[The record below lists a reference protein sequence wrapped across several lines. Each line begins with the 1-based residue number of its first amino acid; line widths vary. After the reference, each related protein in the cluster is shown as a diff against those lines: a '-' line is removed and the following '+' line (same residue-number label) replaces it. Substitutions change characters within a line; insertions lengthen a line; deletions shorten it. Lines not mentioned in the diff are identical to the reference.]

1 MFKIVKKRYFIPSI
15 LSVFLLIGVSFK
27 DDFFEISKQ
36 IEIFT
41 TLFKT
46 INQNYVD
53 DTNPAEL
60 MDKAIKSMLADLDPY
75 TNYFNEQDV
84 IKFKINNTG
93 EYTGIGAMITRKED
107 KLIIKEPYK
116 GFPADKA
123 GLKAGDEIT
132 QIGDVLLVDFKDDAS
147 QLMKGAKGTKIN
159 INYLRQGK
167 PMSTQLILDEVAVKA
182 VPFYGMVDDKTGY
195 IVLSQFNQK
204 ASYETKEALEKLKDD
219 GATQIVLDLRGN
231 PGGLLNEAVNICNLF
246 VPKNEIIV
254 TTKSKNSKYNNTYK
268 TNKTKHF
275 KQLQNNLEHNFAV
288 REGLIEEL
296 KQLIDSGDSSI
307 GDMFKKA
314 NDIRDRWKNAGAIP
328 RDKYNILWNNYH
340 FHMERFYDVIHLDKE
355 ARDLDLKNNL
365 EQKQQI
371 ITKATA
377 LLNEEDVMKAFREL
391 QLLHRVWK
399 EEIGP
404 VDREHREVIWNE
416 FSEITKKMHDKRE
429 ALYALARGKETE
441 NLALKNEIIVQIEAL
456 GTEKI
461 DSHNGWQGQIKKLE
475 ILREAFFK
483 AGKVPAEV
491 TEETWAKFKN
501 AVRAF
506 NVHKNVFYK
515 DIKHEQNDNLAKKIA
530 LVEKAKSLQE
540 SNDFNATTPIMKQ
553 IQDDWKKI
561 GHVPRKYS
569 DSIWNDFK
577 LACNAYFD
585 RMHEARNSE
594 NSEEVEAFEKK
605 KAFLDELKDFTLVGE
620 HKADLDA
627 IKAHIATWKTF
638 GKVPFNRRH
647 IEGKFNKILDALF
660 EKLSMSKKDTE
671 MMRFSNRIEQLSEN
685 DNKRALE
692 QEQFFI
698 RKKIDEVQSEIF
710 QLENNIQFISSSS
723 KGENPFI
730 KEVQKSIERHKD
742 DLKLWKEKLQQI
754 KDK

>member
-1 MFKIVKKRYFIPSI
+1 MSEAQHDNLQNADGQDPIEQQV
-15 LSVFLLIGVSFK
+15 
-27 DDFFEISKQ
+27 EEQ
-36 IEIFT
+36 IETPIESQEVED
-41 TLFKT
+41 LSS
-46 INQNYVD
+46 NQSVLEEIDNSNAEENED
-53 DTNPAEL
+53 DSLKEKHEIDMLDYDALSMEEL
-60 MDKAIKSMLADLDPY
+60 
-75 TNYFNEQDV
+75 T
-84 IKFKINNTG
+84 
-93 EYTGIGAMITRKED
+93 
-107 KLIIKEPYK
+107 
-116 GFPADKA
+116 
-123 GLKAGDEIT
+123 DE
-132 QIGDVLLVDFKDDAS
+132 
-147 QLMKGAKGTKIN
+147 
-159 INYLRQGK
+159 
-167 PMSTQLILDEVAVKA
+167 
-182 VPFYGMVDDKTGY
+182 
-195 IVLSQFNQK
+195 
-204 ASYETKEALEKLKDD
+204 LEKLVTNEKVMAIKDHAEGIRKAFSD
-219 GATQIVLDLRGN
+219 KYQHFIDEKREEFNAQN
-231 PGGLLNEAVNICNLF
+231 NEEGVEFEYHFPL
-246 VPKNEIIV
+246 KNKFDSIF
-254 TTKSKNSKYNNTYK
+254 NTYK
-268 TNKTKHF
+268 TNKNKHF

-288 REGLIEEL
+288 REALIEEL

-416 FSEITKKMHDKRE
+416 FSEITKQMHDKRE

-461 DSHNGWQGQIKKLE
+461 DSHSGWQGQIKKLE

-483 AGKVPAEV
+483 AGKVPVEV
-491 TEETWAKFKN
+491 TDETWAKFKN

-515 DIKHEQNDNLAKKIA
+515 DIKHEQNDNLSKKIA

-585 RMHEARNSE
+585 RMHKARNAES
-594 NSEEVEAFEKK
+594 SEEVEAFEKK

-620 HKADLDA
+620 HKADLEA

-671 MMRFSNRIEQLSEN
+671 MMRFSNRLEQLSEN

-754 KDK
+754 KDM

>member
-1 MFKIVKKRYFIPSI
+1 MSEAQHDNLQNADGQEPI
-15 LSVFLLIGVSFK
+15 
-27 DDFFEISKQ
+27 EHQ
-36 IEIFT
+36 IELQT
-41 TLFKT
+41 ESQDEVVNS
-46 INQNYVD
+46 NQSVLEEIDNSNAEENED
-53 DTNPAEL
+53 DSVKEKHEIPMLDYDVLSMEEL
-60 MDKAIKSMLADLDPY
+60 TDELERLVSQEKVMAIKDHA
-75 TNYFNEQDV
+75 E
-84 IKFKINNTG
+84 
-93 EYTGIGAMITRKED
+93 GIRKA
-107 KLIIKEPYK
+107 
-116 GFPADKA
+116 FADKYHHFIDEKREEFNA
-123 GLKAGDEIT
+123 QNNEEGVEFEYHFPLKNKFDTI
-132 QIGDVLLVDFKDDAS
+132 
-147 QLMKGAKGTKIN
+147 
-159 INYLRQGK
+159 
-167 PMSTQLILDEVAVKA
+167 
-182 VPFYGMVDDKTGY
+182 
-195 IVLSQFNQK
+195 FN
-204 ASYETKEALEKLKDD
+204 SY
-219 GATQIVLDLRGN
+219 
-231 PGGLLNEAVNICNLF
+231 
-246 VPKNEIIV
+246 
-254 TTKSKNSKYNNTYK
+254 KS
-268 TNKTKHF
+268 NKSKHF
-275 KQLQNNLEHNFAV
+275 KQLQNNLEHNFTV
-288 REGLIEEL
+288 REALIEEL
-296 KQLIDSGDSSI
+296 KQLIDSSDSSI

-371 ITKATA
+371 IAKATA
-377 LLNEEDVMKAFREL
+377 LLQEADVMKAFREL

-404 VDREHREVIWNE
+404 VDREHREAIWNE
-416 FSEITKKMHDKRE
+416 FSEITKQMHDKRE
-429 ALYALARGKETE
+429 ELYALARGKETE
-441 NLALKNEIIVQIEAL
+441 NLALKNEIIAQIEAL
-456 GTEKI
+456 GSEKV
-461 DSHNGWQGQIKKLE
+461 DSHGGWQTQIKKLE
-475 ILREAFFK
+475 ALRDAFFK

-515 DIKHEQNDNLAKKIA
+515 DIKHEQNDNLAKKLA

-540 SNDFNATTPIMKQ
+540 STDFNATTPIMKK

-594 NSEEVEAFEKK
+594 SGEEVEAFEKK
-605 KAFLDELKDFTLVGE
+605 KAFLEELKDFTLTGE
-620 HKADLDA
+620 HKVDLEA

-660 EKLSMSKKDTE
+660 EKLSLSKKDTE
-671 MMRFSNRIEQLSEN
+671 MMRFSNRLEQLNGN
-685 DNKRALE
+685 DDKRALE
-692 QEQFFI
+692 QEQYFI

-710 QLENNIQFISSSS
+710 QLENNIQFITSSS

-730 KEVQKSIERHKD
+730 REVQKSIERHKD

-754 KDK
+754 KNM

>member
-1 MFKIVKKRYFIPSI
+1 MSEAQHDNLQNADGQDPIEQQVE
-15 LSVFLLIGVSFK
+15 V
-27 DDFFEISKQ
+27 Q
-36 IEIFT
+36 IETPIYAQEEVLT
-41 TLFKT
+41 S
-46 INQNYVD
+46 NQSVLEEIDNSNAEENED
-53 DTNPAEL
+53 DSVKEKHEIEMLDYDALSMEEL
-60 MDKAIKSMLADLDPY
+60 
-75 TNYFNEQDV
+75 T
-84 IKFKINNTG
+84 
-93 EYTGIGAMITRKED
+93 
-107 KLIIKEPYK
+107 
-116 GFPADKA
+116 
-123 GLKAGDEIT
+123 DE
-132 QIGDVLLVDFKDDAS
+132 
-147 QLMKGAKGTKIN
+147 
-159 INYLRQGK
+159 
-167 PMSTQLILDEVAVKA
+167 
-182 VPFYGMVDDKTGY
+182 
-195 IVLSQFNQK
+195 
-204 ASYETKEALEKLKDD
+204 LEKLVTNEKVMAIKDHAEGIRKAFSD
-219 GATQIVLDLRGN
+219 KYHHFIDEKREEFNAQN
-231 PGGLLNEAVNICNLF
+231 NEEGVEFEYHFPL
-246 VPKNEIIV
+246 KNKFDSIF
-254 TTKSKNSKYNNTYK
+254 NTYK

-288 REGLIEEL
+288 REALIEEL

-314 NDIRDRWKNAGAIP
+314 NDIRERWKNAGAIP

-416 FSEITKKMHDKRE
+416 FSEITKQMHDKRE

-461 DSHNGWQGQIKKLE
+461 DSHSGWQGQIKKLE
-475 ILREAFFK
+475 ALREAFFK

-540 SNDFNATTPIMKQ
+540 SNDFNATTPIMKK

-585 RMHEARNSE
+585 RMHEARNAE
-594 NSEEVEAFEKK
+594 TSEEVEAFEKK
-605 KAFLDELKDFTLVGE
+605 KAFLDELKDFTLSGE
-620 HKADLDA
+620 HKADLEA

-671 MMRFSNRIEQLSEN
+671 MMRFSNRLEQLSEN

-754 KDK
+754 KDM

>member
-1 MFKIVKKRYFIPSI
+1 MSEAQHDNLQNADGQDPI
-15 LSVFLLIGVSFK
+15 
-27 DDFFEISKQ
+27 EQQ
-36 IEIFT
+36 IEQQDDV
-41 TLFKT
+41 T
-46 INQNYVD
+46 IISQSVLEEIDNSNAEENED
-53 DTNPAEL
+53 D
-60 MDKAIKSMLADLDPY
+60 S
-75 TNYFNEQDV
+75 
-84 IKFKINNTG
+84 
-93 EYTGIGAMITRKED
+93 
-107 KLIIKEPYK
+107 IKEKHEIPMLDYD
-116 GFPADKA
+116 A
-123 GLKAGDEIT
+123 LSMEELTDE
-132 QIGDVLLVDFKDDAS
+132 
-147 QLMKGAKGTKIN
+147 
-159 INYLRQGK
+159 
-167 PMSTQLILDEVAVKA
+167 
-182 VPFYGMVDDKTGY
+182 
-195 IVLSQFNQK
+195 
-204 ASYETKEALEKLKDD
+204 LEKLVDNEKVMAIKDHAEGIRKAFSD
-219 GATQIVLDLRGN
+219 KYHHFIDEKREEFNAQN
-231 PGGLLNEAVNICNLF
+231 NEEGVDFEYHFPL
-246 VPKNEIIV
+246 KNKFDKIF
-254 TTKSKNSKYNNTYK
+254 NDYK
-268 TNKTKHF
+268 ANKAKHF

-288 REGLIEEL
+288 REALIEEL
-296 KQLIDSGDSSI
+296 KQLIDSGDSNI

-314 NDIRDRWKNAGAIP
+314 NDIRERWKNAGAIP

-340 FHMERFYDVIHLDKE
+340 FHTERFYDVMHLDKE

-365 EQKQQI
+365 EQKQHI
-371 ITKATA
+371 IAKAKE

-404 VDREHREVIWNE
+404 VDREHREAIWNE
-416 FSEITKKMHDKRE
+416 FSEITKQMHDKRE
-429 ALYALARGKETE
+429 ALYAVARGKETE
-441 NLALKNEIIVQIEAL
+441 NLAVKNEIIAQIEAL

-461 DSHNGWQGQIKKLE
+461 DSHSGWQAQIKKLE
-475 ILREAFFK
+475 TLREAFFK

-491 TEETWAKFKN
+491 TEDTWAKFKN

-515 DIKHEQNDNLAKKIA
+515 DIKHEQHENLTKKLA
-530 LVEKAKSLQE
+530 LVEQAKSLQE
-540 SNDFNATTPIMKQ
+540 STDFNTATPIMKK

-569 DSIWNDFK
+569 DSIWKDFK
-577 LACNAYFD
+577 DACNAYFD
-585 RMHEARNSE
+585 RMHEARNAES
-594 NSEEVEAFEKK
+594 SEEVEAFEKK
-605 KAFLDELKDFTLVGE
+605 KAFLEELKDFTLSGE

-671 MMRFSNRIEQLSEN
+671 MMRFSNRLEQLSEG
-685 DNKRALE
+685 DDKRALE

-730 KEVQKSIERHKD
+730 KEVQKNIERHKD

-754 KDK
+754 KNM

>member
-1 MFKIVKKRYFIPSI
+1 MSEAQHDNLQNADGQDPIEQQVE
-15 LSVFLLIGVSFK
+15 V
-27 DDFFEISKQ
+27 Q
-36 IEIFT
+36 IETPIEAQEEVLT
-41 TLFKT
+41 S
-46 INQNYVD
+46 NQSVLEEIDNSNAEENED
-53 DTNPAEL
+53 DSVKEKHEILMLDYDALSMEEL
-60 MDKAIKSMLADLDPY
+60 
-75 TNYFNEQDV
+75 T
-84 IKFKINNTG
+84 
-93 EYTGIGAMITRKED
+93 
-107 KLIIKEPYK
+107 
-116 GFPADKA
+116 
-123 GLKAGDEIT
+123 DE
-132 QIGDVLLVDFKDDAS
+132 
-147 QLMKGAKGTKIN
+147 
-159 INYLRQGK
+159 
-167 PMSTQLILDEVAVKA
+167 
-182 VPFYGMVDDKTGY
+182 
-195 IVLSQFNQK
+195 
-204 ASYETKEALEKLKDD
+204 LEKLVTNEKVMAIKDHAEGIRKAFSD
-219 GATQIVLDLRGN
+219 KYQHFIDEKREEFNAQN
-231 PGGLLNEAVNICNLF
+231 NEEGVEFEYHFPL
-246 VPKNEIIV
+246 KNKFDSIF
-254 TTKSKNSKYNNTYK
+254 NTYK
-268 TNKTKHF
+268 TNKNKHF

-416 FSEITKKMHDKRE
+416 FSEITKQMHDKRE

-461 DSHNGWQGQIKKLE
+461 DSHSGWQGQIKKLE

-585 RMHEARNSE
+585 RMHKARNSE

-627 IKAHIATWKTF
+627 IKAHIANWKTF

-671 MMRFSNRIEQLSEN
+671 MMRFSNRLEQLSEN

-710 QLENNIQFISSSS
+710 QLENNIQFISSS

-754 KDK
+754 KDM

>member
-1 MFKIVKKRYFIPSI
+1 MSEAQHDNLQNADGQDPIEQQVE
-15 LSVFLLIGVSFK
+15 V
-27 DDFFEISKQ
+27 Q
-36 IEIFT
+36 IETPIEVQEVED
-41 TLFKT
+41 LSD
-46 INQNYVD
+46 NQSVLEEIDNSNAEENED
-53 DTNPAEL
+53 DSVKEKHEILMLDYDALSMEEL
-60 MDKAIKSMLADLDPY
+60 
-75 TNYFNEQDV
+75 T
-84 IKFKINNTG
+84 
-93 EYTGIGAMITRKED
+93 
-107 KLIIKEPYK
+107 
-116 GFPADKA
+116 
-123 GLKAGDEIT
+123 DE
-132 QIGDVLLVDFKDDAS
+132 
-147 QLMKGAKGTKIN
+147 
-159 INYLRQGK
+159 
-167 PMSTQLILDEVAVKA
+167 
-182 VPFYGMVDDKTGY
+182 
-195 IVLSQFNQK
+195 
-204 ASYETKEALEKLKDD
+204 LEKLVTNEKVMAIKDHAEGIRKAFSD
-219 GATQIVLDLRGN
+219 KYHHFIDEKREEFNAQN
-231 PGGLLNEAVNICNLF
+231 NEEGVEFEYHFPL
-246 VPKNEIIV
+246 KNKFDSIF
-254 TTKSKNSKYNNTYK
+254 NTYK

-416 FSEITKKMHDKRE
+416 FSEITKQMHDKRE

-461 DSHNGWQGQIKKLE
+461 DSHSGWQGQIKKLE

-515 DIKHEQNDNLAKKIA
+515 DIKHEQNDNLSKKIA

-585 RMHEARNSE
+585 RMHKARNSE

-627 IKAHIATWKTF
+627 IKTHIATWKTF

-671 MMRFSNRIEQLSEN
+671 MMRFSNRLEQLSEN

-754 KDK
+754 KNM

>member
-1 MFKIVKKRYFIPSI
+1 MSEAQHDNLQNADGQDPIEQQVE
-15 LSVFLLIGVSFK
+15 V
-27 DDFFEISKQ
+27 Q
-36 IEIFT
+36 IETPIEAQEKALT
-41 TLFKT
+41 S
-46 INQNYVD
+46 NQSVLEEIDNSNAEENED
-53 DTNPAEL
+53 DSVKEKHEIEMLDYDALSMEEL
-60 MDKAIKSMLADLDPY
+60 
-75 TNYFNEQDV
+75 T
-84 IKFKINNTG
+84 
-93 EYTGIGAMITRKED
+93 
-107 KLIIKEPYK
+107 
-116 GFPADKA
+116 
-123 GLKAGDEIT
+123 DE
-132 QIGDVLLVDFKDDAS
+132 
-147 QLMKGAKGTKIN
+147 
-159 INYLRQGK
+159 
-167 PMSTQLILDEVAVKA
+167 
-182 VPFYGMVDDKTGY
+182 
-195 IVLSQFNQK
+195 
-204 ASYETKEALEKLKDD
+204 LEKLVTNEKVMAIKDHAEGIRKAFSD
-219 GATQIVLDLRGN
+219 KYHHFIDEKREEFNTQN
-231 PGGLLNEAVNICNLF
+231 NEEGVEFEYHFPL
-246 VPKNEIIV
+246 KNKFDSIF
-254 TTKSKNSKYNNTYK
+254 NTYK
-268 TNKTKHF
+268 TNKNKHF

-416 FSEITKKMHDKRE
+416 FSEITKQMHDKRE

-461 DSHNGWQGQIKKLE
+461 DSHSGWQGQIKKLE

-515 DIKHEQNDNLAKKIA
+515 DIKHEQNDNLSKKIA

-585 RMHEARNSE
+585 RMHKARNSE

-671 MMRFSNRIEQLSEN
+671 MMRFSNRLEQLSEN

-754 KDK
+754 KDM

>member
-1 MFKIVKKRYFIPSI
+1 MSEAQHDNLQNADGQDPIEQQV
-15 LSVFLLIGVSFK
+15 
-27 DDFFEISKQ
+27 EEQ
-36 IEIFT
+36 IETPIET
-41 TLFKT
+41 PIEVLEEAITS
-46 INQNYVD
+46 NQSVLEEIDNSNAEENED
-53 DTNPAEL
+53 DSVKEKHEIEMLDYDALSMEEL
-60 MDKAIKSMLADLDPY
+60 
-75 TNYFNEQDV
+75 T
-84 IKFKINNTG
+84 
-93 EYTGIGAMITRKED
+93 
-107 KLIIKEPYK
+107 
-116 GFPADKA
+116 
-123 GLKAGDEIT
+123 DE
-132 QIGDVLLVDFKDDAS
+132 
-147 QLMKGAKGTKIN
+147 
-159 INYLRQGK
+159 
-167 PMSTQLILDEVAVKA
+167 
-182 VPFYGMVDDKTGY
+182 
-195 IVLSQFNQK
+195 
-204 ASYETKEALEKLKDD
+204 LEKLVSNEKVMAIKDHAEGIRKAFSD
-219 GATQIVLDLRGN
+219 KYQHFIDEKREEFNAQN
-231 PGGLLNEAVNICNLF
+231 NEEGVEFEYHFPL
-246 VPKNEIIV
+246 KNKFDSIF
-254 TTKSKNSKYNNTYK
+254 NTYK
-268 TNKTKHF
+268 TNKAKHF

-288 REGLIEEL
+288 REALIEEL
-296 KQLIDSGDSSI
+296 KQLIDSSDSSI

-371 ITKATA
+371 ISKATA

-404 VDREHREVIWNE
+404 VDREHRESIWNE
-416 FSEITKKMHDKRE
+416 FSEITKQMHDKRE

-441 NLALKNEIIVQIEAL
+441 NLALKIEIISQIETL

-461 DSHNGWQGQIKKLE
+461 DSHSGWQGQIKKLE
-475 ILREAFFK
+475 ALREAFFK

-515 DIKHEQNDNLAKKIA
+515 DIKHEQNDNLSKKIA

-540 SNDFNATTPIMKQ
+540 SNDFNATTPIMKK

-569 DSIWNDFK
+569 DSIWKDFK
-577 LACNAYFD
+577 DACNAYFD
-585 RMHEARNSE
+585 RMHEARNAES
-594 NSEEVEAFEKK
+594 SEEVEAFEKK
-605 KAFLDELKDFTLVGE
+605 KAFLDELKDFTLTGE
-620 HKADLDA
+620 HKADLEA

-671 MMRFSNRIEQLSEN
+671 MMRFSNRLEQLSEN

-698 RKKIDEVQSEIF
+698 RKKIDEVQGEIF

-742 DLKLWKEKLQQI
+742 ELKLWKEKLQQI
-754 KDK
+754 KNM

>member
-1 MFKIVKKRYFIPSI
+1 MSEAQHDNLQNADGQDPIEHQVE
-15 LSVFLLIGVSFK
+15 L
-27 DDFFEISKQ
+27 Q
-36 IEIFT
+36 IETPIEAQEEALT
-41 TLFKT
+41 S
-46 INQNYVD
+46 NQSVLEEIDNSNAEENED
-53 DTNPAEL
+53 DSVKEKHEIEMLDYDALSMEEL
-60 MDKAIKSMLADLDPY
+60 
-75 TNYFNEQDV
+75 T
-84 IKFKINNTG
+84 
-93 EYTGIGAMITRKED
+93 
-107 KLIIKEPYK
+107 
-116 GFPADKA
+116 
-123 GLKAGDEIT
+123 DE
-132 QIGDVLLVDFKDDAS
+132 
-147 QLMKGAKGTKIN
+147 
-159 INYLRQGK
+159 
-167 PMSTQLILDEVAVKA
+167 
-182 VPFYGMVDDKTGY
+182 
-195 IVLSQFNQK
+195 
-204 ASYETKEALEKLKDD
+204 LEKLVTNEKVMAIKDHAEGIRKAFSDKYHHFIDEKREEFNAQNNED
-219 GATQIVLDLRGN
+219 GVEFEYHFPL
-231 PGGLLNEAVNICNLF
+231 
-246 VPKNEIIV
+246 KNKFDSIF
-254 TTKSKNSKYNNTYK
+254 NTYK

-288 REGLIEEL
+288 REALIEEL

-314 NDIRDRWKNAGAIP
+314 NDIRERWKNAGAIP

-371 ITKATA
+371 IAKATA

-416 FSEITKKMHDKRE
+416 FSEITKQMHDKRE

-441 NLALKNEIIVQIEAL
+441 NLALKNEIIAQIEAL

-461 DSHNGWQGQIKKLE
+461 DSHSGWQGQIKKLE
-475 ILREAFFK
+475 ALREAFFK

-540 SNDFNATTPIMKQ
+540 SNDFNATTPIMKK

-569 DSIWNDFK
+569 DSVWKDFK
-577 LACNAYFD
+577 DACNAYFD
-585 RMHEARNSE
+585 RMHEARNAE
-594 NSEEVEAFEKK
+594 TSEEVEAFEKK
-605 KAFLDELKDFTLVGE
+605 KAFLDELKDFTLSGE
-620 HKADLDA
+620 HKADLEA

-671 MMRFSNRIEQLSEN
+671 MMRFSNRLEQLSEN
-685 DNKRALE
+685 DDKRALE

-754 KDK
+754 KNM

>member
-1 MFKIVKKRYFIPSI
+1 MSEAQHDNLQNADGQDPIEQQVE
-15 LSVFLLIGVSFK
+15 V
-27 DDFFEISKQ
+27 Q
-36 IEIFT
+36 IETPIEAQEEVLT
-41 TLFKT
+41 S
-46 INQNYVD
+46 NQSVLEEIDNSNAEENED
-53 DTNPAEL
+53 DSVKEKHEIEMLEYDALSMEEL
-60 MDKAIKSMLADLDPY
+60 
-75 TNYFNEQDV
+75 T
-84 IKFKINNTG
+84 
-93 EYTGIGAMITRKED
+93 
-107 KLIIKEPYK
+107 
-116 GFPADKA
+116 
-123 GLKAGDEIT
+123 DE
-132 QIGDVLLVDFKDDAS
+132 
-147 QLMKGAKGTKIN
+147 
-159 INYLRQGK
+159 
-167 PMSTQLILDEVAVKA
+167 
-182 VPFYGMVDDKTGY
+182 
-195 IVLSQFNQK
+195 
-204 ASYETKEALEKLKDD
+204 LEKLVTNEKIMAIKDHAEGIRKAFSD
-219 GATQIVLDLRGN
+219 KYHHFIDEKREEFNAQN
-231 PGGLLNEAVNICNLF
+231 NEEGVEFEYHFPL
-246 VPKNEIIV
+246 KNKFDSIF
-254 TTKSKNSKYNNTYK
+254 NTYK

-288 REGLIEEL
+288 REALIEEL

-314 NDIRDRWKNAGAIP
+314 NDIRERWKNAGAIP

-416 FSEITKKMHDKRE
+416 FSEITKQMHDKRE

-461 DSHNGWQGQIKKLE
+461 DSHSGWQGQIKKLE

-540 SNDFNATTPIMKQ
+540 SNDFNATTPIMKK

-585 RMHEARNSE
+585 RMHEARNAE
-594 NSEEVEAFEKK
+594 TSEEVEAFEKK
-605 KAFLDELKDFTLVGE
+605 KAFLDELKDFTLSGE
-620 HKADLDA
+620 HKADLEA

-671 MMRFSNRIEQLSEN
+671 MMRFSNRLEQLSEN

-754 KDK
+754 KNM